1 MKSKIFALGLFFGAL
16 VSPGLSAIWQPAET
30 VSNPAQPISNLGG
43 PVLSVNVQGNAIAV
57 WTDNDNPVWPEEKV
71 ISSNFYLRG
80 IGWEGPR
87 IISSLAAN
95 QFDKPLYTGQGD
107 PDVAMN
113 SSNYAVVVWEGEYS
127 EEPNFPQVI
136 ISTVRQS
143 NGVWGPVQLVSEDS
157 NRLAATNANVALNEA
172 GTAVAAFRS
181 YDRILNEQYIK
192 VSILTP
198 GGTWSAPLI
207 ISDAEEPTGLTPD
220 SKPYVVI
227 NESGDIAVIWYRRYP
242 LNVYGIDVATY
253 DAGTATWS
261 PPVHLDTGDSDDFDQ
276 NPRVA
281 IDENGNAVAIW
292 NFNGDVKT
300 SFFTSGTGWGPSQ
313 VIGFLADRN
322 PSVVMDPAGNATA
335 TWAANFPLGQIYSSF
350 KPIGGVWTV
359 PEIISNGTDNTQFP
373 FMSQEPLAVDSEGN
387 VIAVWNAGNGRI
399 DSAFRLFNQPWQSP
413 LTVVN
418 EPEQT
423 IYESV
428 GLASCGFAVAL
439 WSNGPGEEARAAV
452 NENIFP
458 LIVSGNAIF
467 THCKLQFA
475 TQKSYI
481 SSLSWVPFSAAC
493 ISAYNIYCNGRLVA
507 TTTDTSVSIQSCR
520 KVPCKFTIT
529 TVNVS
534 GIESPPIPFV
544 LRN

>member
-1 MKSKIFALGLFFGAL
+1 MKSKIFALGLFCGAL
-16 VSPGLSAIWQPAET
+16 ALLSPNLSAVWQPAET
-30 VSNPAQPISNLGG
+30 ISTPGIISPLGG
-43 PVLSVNVQGNAIAV
+43 PVLSVNCAGNATAV
-57 WTDNDNPVWPEEKV
+57 WTDRDPDIGRV
-71 ISSNFYLRG
+71 ISSNFYDRNV
-80 IGWEGPR
+80 GWQEPI
-87 IISSLAAN
+87 IISSLEMN
-95 QFDKPLYTGQGD
+95 SSDKDLYTAQGD

-113 SSNYAVVVWEGEYS
+113 SSNYAVAVWEGEYS
-127 EEPNFPQVI
+127 EEPNYPQVI
-136 ISTVRQS
+136 ISAVRQS
-143 NGVWGPVQLVSEDS
+143 NGVWDPVQLVSEDS
-157 NRLAATNANVALNEA
+157 NRLAATNANVAINDA
-172 GTAVAAFRS
+172 GTAVVAFRS

-207 ISDAEEPTGLTPD
+207 ISDVEEPSGLTPD

-242 LNVYGIDVATY
+242 QNVYGIDVATY

-261 PPVHLDTGDSDDFDQ
+261 PPVHLDTGNSNDFDQ

-300 SFFTSGTGWGPSQ
+300 SFFTAGTGWGPSQ

-335 TWAANFPLGQIYSSF
+335 TWATNYPQGQIYSAF

-359 PEIISNGTDNTQFP
+359 AEIISNGTNNTQYP
-373 FMSQEPLAVDSEGN
+373 FMSQEALAVDSEGN
-387 VIAVWNAGNGRI
+387 VIAIWDAGDGMLA
-399 DSAFRLFNQPWQSP
+399 SAFRLFNQPWQSP
-413 LTVVN
+413 LTVTVV
-418 EPEQT
+418 PEGS

-428 GLASCGFAVAL
+428 GLACCGFAVAL
-439 WSNGPGEEARAAV
+439 WSNGDEARAAV
-452 NENIFP
+452 NEN
-458 LIVSGNAIF
+458 LISFIESGSASF

-475 TQKSYI
+475 TQKTYI
-481 SSLSWVPFSAAC
+481 SSLSWVPVSPAC

-507 TTTDTSVSIQSCR
+507 TTMDTSVSIQSCD
-520 KVPCKFTIT
+520 KVPCNFTLT
-529 TVNVS
+529 TVVS
-534 GIESPPIPFV
+534 GLESPPIPFV